1 MLPLDFLGVPLA
13 WAMHLRGKMPSV
25 RAPMIRIKARE
36 PKGLQPR
43 FPLQKDLI
51 LTTPEDLSQDRT
63 RGVVDRMPQPPRLLL
78 SPDKAPHFLGLS
90 FPSTLN
96 GHGHFMRMAGA
107 PQGRVD
113 RLQRCLCLFEKAPS
127 LYENCMTLNDSGS
140 G

>member
-51 LTTPEDLSQDRT
+51 LTTPEDIKQLPGNLSRKGCVPI
-63 RGVVDRMPQPPRLLL
+63 RGEARRVTWDYSYFCSSLLWRPPACGPSNCTLPMMPYPP
-78 SPDKAPHFLGLS
+78 
-90 FPSTLN
+90 
-96 GHGHFMRMAGA
+96 
-107 PQGRVD
+107 
-113 RLQRCLCLFEKAPS
+113 
-127 LYENCMTLNDSGS
+127 
-140 G
+140 